1 MSRVENEIIE
11 IIEEYTTDEITAES
25 ALLPLGIS
33 SLNIM
38 KIVVCIEKKF
48 KIRVSEDEL
57 ELAKFKYVSDIIKVV
72 ESELEKQL

>member
-1 MSRVENEIIE
+1 
-11 IIEEYTTDEITAES
+11 
-25 ALLPLGIS
+25 
-33 SLNIM
+33 M